1 MKRNVG
7 DKLEYGV
14 LIERVDGRLWKIRC
28 QCGNI
33 IIAQPSDSRGL
44 CRDCAYKLQS
54 EAKRIHSEAPSTEK
68 NATRL
73 YSIWTGMRNRCNNP
87 RNHNYKEYGNRG
99 ITVCEEWSSYLTFKE
114 WAIQNGYENDL
125 TLDRIDNNKGYS
137 PDNCRWVT
145 RKVQAQN
152 RRCCTSG
159 NS

>member
-14 LIERVDGRLWKIRC
+14 LVERIDGRLWKIRC

-54 EAKRIHSEAPSTEK
+54 VAKRIHGESPSTEK

-73 YSIWTGMRNRCNNP
+73 YSIWTGMKNRCNNP

-99 ITVCEEWSSYLTFKE
+99 ITVCKEWSNYLIFKE
-114 WAIQNGYENDL
+114 WAIQNGYADNL
-125 TLDRIDNNKGYS
+125 TLDRMDNNKGYS
-137 PDNCRWVT
+137 PNNCRWVT